1 MEPTPTLQPDPL
13 TELSTADLV
22 KRTLDDARQL
32 ARTELELA
40 KQDLRAELKSTIRG
54 ASELAA
60 AFACAV
66 LVIASLV
73 TAIVFGTRPW
83 VGILFA
89 VLFAIGG
96 GVLGGLGVKA
106 LPKKLMDPTRQRI
119 ASDVDRLK
127 EHIA

>member
-1 MEPTPTLQPDPL
+1 MEPTSPDPVA
-13 TELSTADLV
+13 ELSTRELV

-40 KQDLRAELKSTIRG
+40 RQDLRGEVRSAIRA
-54 ASELAA
+54 ASGLAA
-60 AFACAV
+60 AFACGV
-66 LVIASLV
+66 LVIASIV
-73 TAIVFGTRPW
+73 TTIALGAGRAW

-96 GVLGGLGVKA
+96 GVLGGLGVNA
-106 LPKKLMDPTRQRI
+106 IPKKPLDPTRQRI
-119 ASDVDRLK
+119 TGDIDRLK